1 VTPEADDGT
10 LVAAAQRGDTA
21 ALDALLRRHHDTLYA
36 LCRRMTRND
45 ADAQDATQDAMIAIV
60 RGLDRFDGRAAFT
73 TWAYRITANAC
84 IDELRRRRT
93 QVRSTCAFDAEQHD
107 HTAPGA
113 GPEIRVIARQTAEL
127 KQNLAGRLSRRL
139 DRLPA
144 FQRELIY
151 LMLLREPPLSL
162 RQVSQLKKI
171 PISTLHSRFRNAID
185 RLRELCRELGE
196 EWKNL

>member
-1 VTPEADDGT
+1 LLEARAALEI
-10 LVAAAQRGDTA
+10 LVAKHRVFFARLARKYLQDS
-21 ALDALLRRHHDTLYA
+21 TLAEDCLQDGFRKFLESNRAFADEREAEKY
-36 LCRRMTRND
+36 LCRVLINH
-45 ADAQDATQDAMIAIV
+45 
-60 RGLDRFDGRAAFT
+60 F
-73 TWAYRITANAC
+73 